1 MKKHEKKVTENETK
15 SLSEKI
21 IRETVFSI
29 ISEILKLQLPK
40 KTAIKVVSSV
50 VFASKVYK
58 IEMKK

>member
-1 MKKHEKKVTENETK
+1 MKKNVKVTENETK

>member
-1 MKKHEKKVTENETK
+1 MKKNEKKVTENETK